1 MWRFTRLFNRPTMKQ
16 SSSNLQLLIAECRVL
31 IVLILMYALAAAFF
45 GWLLLS
51 PGGRFAAR
59 RALANLG
66 LRWQW
71 PTSGQWSVLLAGTAA
86 VCAWQWHDGIDQA
99 RTRRPMLRVQVQVQE
114 EQLAPPPSPP
124 RRFFADLDVRLERMP
139 IPIRPRRAEVYRH
152 WQLLD
157 HDFEQRLLL
166 VFKIMKEVHGYD
178 MVLLEGYRSPV
189 RQQLLATRGSGVTGA
204 AAFQSYHQYGLAADC
219 AFLRHG
225 QLLMSEKDPWTM
237 RGYQLYGGLAEAAG
251 LQWGGRW
258 SIRDFGHSELRK
270 LQKKR
275 AMTPPSR

>member
-1 MWRFTRLFNRPTMKQ
+1 MLT
-16 SSSNLQLLIAECRVL
+16 
-31 IVLILMYALAAAFF
+31 VLILMYVLAAAFF

-51 PGGRFAAR
+51 PAGRFAAR
-59 RALANLG
+59 CAMVNLG
-66 LRWQW
+66 LRPQRATRWQCLM
-71 PTSGQWSVLLAGTAA
+71 LLVGT
-86 VCAWQWHDGIDQA
+86 VVILAWQWHGSIDQA
-99 RTRRPMLRVQVQVQE
+99 RTLRPLPQAQEVQE
-114 EQLAPPPSPP
+114 APLAPPPSPP
-124 RRFFADLDVRLERMP
+124 RRFFADLDWRLERTP
-139 IPIRPRRAEVYRH
+139 APVLPRLLEANRN

-178 MVLLEGYRSPV
+178 MVLLEGYRSPF

-237 RGYQLYGGLAEAAG
+237 RGYRLYGGLAEAAG

-258 SIRDFGHSELRK
+258 SIRDFGHIELRK
-270 LQKKR
+270 LQKGR
-275 AMTPPSR
+275 AMMPRSR